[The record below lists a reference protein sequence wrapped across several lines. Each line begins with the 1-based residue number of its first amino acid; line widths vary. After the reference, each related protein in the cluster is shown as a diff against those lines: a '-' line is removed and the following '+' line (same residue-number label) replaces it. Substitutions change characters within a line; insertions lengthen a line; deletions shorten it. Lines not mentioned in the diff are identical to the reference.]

1 MTVEEKQEVRI
12 GLATFD
18 TTRCIP
24 YAYGRDCM
32 VCEEHCPIPDKAIY
46 SAGGGDPRP
55 RSGNTKTV
63 KQPHVDPDLC
73 IGCGIC
79 ENVCPFK
86 DRPAIRVTSANETRN
101 PDNQPLLPSESGS
114 PYG

>member
-1 MTVEEKQEVRI
+1 MSLEAKQKVRI

-24 YAYGRDCM
+24 YAYGRECM
-32 VCEEHCPIPDKAIY
+32 VCEEHCPIPTKAIY
-46 SAGGGDPRP
+46 CIETEIKDRN
-55 RSGNTKTV
+55 GNAKTI
-63 KQPHVDPDLC
+63 KQPARIPDLC

-79 ENVCPFK
+79 ENVCPFE
-86 DRPAIRVTSANETRN
+86 DRPAIRVTGANESRN
-101 PDNQPLLPSESGS
+101 PGNQPLPPSGD